1 MKEKVSVVI
10 TTYKRKFEV
19 LSRAIISVLNQTYP
33 NVEII
38 VVNDNRIEDKF
49 YDEIEKNIKIFE
61 DQIKYISYP
70 DNKGACIARNLGA
83 LEAQG
88 KYIAFLD
95 DDDKFLP
102 DKIEKQANFL
112 QKLSADFVTC
122 LYKPLGEKKKNRK
135 FGRRQ
140 YDIIKKKKL
149 WQRNCIGGCSEP
161 LMSKDVFIKAGMFM
175 EKLPQSQD
183 YDLWIR
189 IAKICKIYKINEALV
204 EYSTEDKN
212 SISKNYSKII
222 TASEILLEKY
232 KNEKGAEEFIKR
244 MNYVIA
250 YSLICLNKKDE
261 AMIYYKNGNKIKKN
275 NIFLIRY
282 KIKILLKQ

>member
-135 FGRRQ
+135 FSRRQ

-222 TASEILLEKY
+222 TASKILLEKY